1 MQHETTQV
9 PGAAP
14 SRQQVIQRL
23 KDEKAQVN
31 AALGK
36 APVSEWETP
45 AIRAMGNREQ
55 ELHIALNVL
64 ENLGPQPMQIAEP
77 AAVTR
82 GLGCSGQS
90 DNHGG

>member
-9 PGAAP
+9 PCAAP
-14 SRQQVIQRL
+14 SLQQVIQRL